1 MPENTIQI
9 NISVSEEDVKMI
21 DRMMT
26 EDAFDNRSGFM
37 RRLVRMEYARRYSQ
51 PNVAVTIEQA
61 IEAGK
66 EI

>member
-9 NISVSEEDVKMI
+9 NISVSEEDAKMI
-21 DRMMT
+21 DRMMV

-66 EI
+66 AI